1 MKFIII
7 EDEQLA
13 AKRLRA
19 LIEELR
25 PDYEFV
31 SKFDSVESA
40 TISLPV
46 LKYDLLLMDI
56 QLADGN
62 SFDIF
67 DQINIKKP
75 IIFTTA
81 YDQYAVKAFKANSV
95 DYLLKP
101 IDKSELETALGK
113 FEEYFHSQKSK
124 LAATGEN
131 QNDLI
136 HLIKSLQPQGKER
149 FVVRVGEHL
158 KTVETS
164 DVQLIYSMDKATYL
178 LTNQGRKYLIDYSV
192 DKADELLNK
201 DKFFKVSRKFIV
213 NLDAIKDI
221 ISFTNSRLEI
231 VIDQYDE
238 EQVIVARERVAQFK
252 EWLDR

>member
-19 LIEELR
+19 LVEELR

-67 DQINIKKP
+67 DQINIKTP

-101 IDKSELETALGK
+101 IDKTELEKAIVK
-113 FEEYFHSQKSK
+113 FEEYFNSQSNEP
-124 LAATGEN
+124 AIGEN

-136 HLIKSLQPQGKER
+136 HLIKSLQPKGKER

-158 KTVETS
+158 KTIETV
-164 DVQLIYSMDKATYL
+164 DVQLIYSMDKATYI

-192 DKADELLNK
+192 DKVDELLNK

-213 NLDAIKDI
+213 NLGAIKDI
-221 ISFTNSRLEI
+221 ITFTNSRLEI
-231 VIDQYDE
+231 VVDHFDE
-238 EQVIVARERVAQFK
+238 EQVIVARERVAPFK

>member
-1 MKFIII
+1 MKFIVI

-19 LIEELR
+19 MIEKLR

-31 SKFDSVESA
+31 AKFDSVESA

-46 LKYDLLLMDI
+46 LKYDLLFMDI

-67 DQINIKKP
+67 DQIKVKSP

-101 IDKSELETALGK
+101 IDEKELENAIKK
-113 FEEYFHSQKSK
+113 FEENFRHKKSDREESNSQSDIV
-124 LAATGEN
+124 
-131 QNDLI
+131 Q
-136 HLIKSLQPQGKER
+136 LIKSMQPKGKER

-158 KTVETS
+158 KTIDTS
-164 DVQLIYSMDKATYL
+164 DVKLVYSSDKATYIF
-178 LTNQGRKYLIDYSV
+178 TKQGRKYLIDFSV
-192 DKADELLNK
+192 DKADEVLSSE
-201 DKFFKVSRKFIV
+201 KFFKISRKFII
-213 NLDAIKDI
+213 NLDYIKDI
-221 ISFTNSRLEI
+221 IAFTNSRLE
-231 VIDQYDE
+231 VVVDQFEE
-238 EQVIVARERVAQFK
+238 EQVIVARERVGQFK
-252 EWLDR
+252 EWLDQ